1 MLAKKL
7 TASVA
12 LALLVS
18 CGSVAGSARDGST
31 RNAVLHDPEN
41 PYWTGS
47 TVVDSSA
54 NESRP
59 SVIRDPENPYWVGST
74 AYFADEVPVRGGGG
88 HGLR

>member
-12 LALLVS
+12 LALFVS
-18 CGSVAGSARDGST
+18 CGSVAGSAGDGST